1 MTATPSFT
9 PLPSTNITIIYVD
22 RNASIN
28 KGYNAAVG
36 LSAVFGFCLLT
47 CCCIGLLR
55 RRKPQEQIVRQ
66 VSKVERRPSQVEK
79 ERRPS
84 QVEKERRPSQVE
96 KERRPSQWKVAQL
109 DIRSPEKIESKVN
122 VSAV

>member
-1 MTATPSFT
+1 M
-9 PLPSTNITIIYVD
+9 D

>member
-1 MTATPSFT
+1 M
-9 PLPSTNITIIYVD
+9 D

-84 QVEKERRPSQVE
+84 QVEKERRPSQ
-96 KERRPSQWKVAQL
+96 WKVAQL